1 MISYMADP
9 APPQTIFETERKAQC
24 QKDNLIEKVTS
35 SSHVFTYTNHIL
47 GLLAEFVALDK

>member
-1 MISYMADP
+1 MISYMAEFFS
-9 APPQTIFETERKAQC
+9 PQTISETERKAQC
-24 QKDNLIEKVTS
+24 QKDNLIENMTS